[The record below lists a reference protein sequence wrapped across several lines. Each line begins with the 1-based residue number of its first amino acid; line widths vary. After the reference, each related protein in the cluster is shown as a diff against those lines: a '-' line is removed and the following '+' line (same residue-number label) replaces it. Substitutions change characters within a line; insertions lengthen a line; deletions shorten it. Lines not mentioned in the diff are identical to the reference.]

1 MSDKTVVQKLLVK
14 PGYRFLLLNAPDGY
28 PARLGELPG
37 NVVLETTPSGQ
48 ADVIQCFITSKK
60 QLEETLPGLKAAL
73 KPGAILWLTYPKLT
87 SKLAGDINRDIIYRY
102 ALMLGLEGVAMVAID
117 EDWSAQRL
125 KVV

>member
-1 MSDKTVVQKLLVK
+1 MSDKTVAQKLLLK

-28 PARLGELPG
+28 AQQMGELPS

-87 SKLAGDINRDIIYRY
+87 SQLAADVNRDSINTY
-102 ALMLGLEGVAMVAID
+102 AQTLGLQGIAIIAVD
-117 EDWSAQRL
+117 DDWSALRVKQ
-125 KVV
+125 V